1 MAKATPLPPPLGSGR
16 APPLRLFSTR
26 PAAALGGLPLPGREA
41 RPLVALPLPRP
52 ASASVLEP
60 AAASKVVDS
69 TAFGQ
74 MQVVGSFAQS
84 KEAFIVYLAV
94 YSVFVPIFQIH
105 HLTMAMLLLTC
116 VQMALFVAYGLI
128 NNAGE
133 RETYKNMLALEA
145 YIAVI
150 LNMLGV
156 GIAHLADRQTRSNF
170 SRAKPVPRVTPCI
183 HGTTVHPWQR
193 ARHLMTS

>member
-1 MAKATPLPPPLGSGR
+1 M
-16 APPLRLFSTR
+16 
-26 PAAALGGLPLPGREA
+26 
-41 RPLVALPLPRP
+41 
-52 ASASVLEP
+52 
-60 AAASKVVDS
+60 
-69 TAFGQ
+69 
-74 MQVVGSFAQS
+74 VGSFAQS
-84 KEAFIVYLAV
+84 KEAVFVYLAV

-105 HLTMAMLLLTC
+105 HLTMAMLLLTI
-116 VQMALFVAYGLI
+116 VQMALFVAYGLV

-170 SRAKPVPRVTPCI
+170 SRAKSVPRGHTVALAP
-183 HGTTVHPWQR
+183 GTSPRSLRSSMLGRPHTGGRAMHMHTSAACRTCVRCRALQR
-193 ARHLMTS
+193 EAPSPSISSYLPLSPPTSSHLPGRSSVRRS

>member
-1 MAKATPLPPPLGSGR
+1 
-16 APPLRLFSTR
+16 
-26 PAAALGGLPLPGREA
+26 
-41 RPLVALPLPRP
+41 
-52 ASASVLEP
+52 
-60 AAASKVVDS
+60 
-69 TAFGQ
+69 

-84 KEAFIVYLAV
+84 KEAVFVYLAV

-116 VQMALFVAYGLI
+116 VQMALFVGYGLVSR
-128 NNAGE
+128 AGE

-156 GIAHLADRQTRSNF
+156 GIAHLADRQSRSNF
-170 SRAKPVPRVTPCI
+170 RLAKPVSGF
-183 HGTTVHPWQR
+183 HTVM
-193 ARHLMTS
+193 AA

>member
-1 MAKATPLPPPLGSGR
+1 
-16 APPLRLFSTR
+16 
-26 PAAALGGLPLPGREA
+26 
-41 RPLVALPLPRP
+41 
-52 ASASVLEP
+52 
-60 AAASKVVDS
+60 
-69 TAFGQ
+69 

-84 KEAFIVYLAV
+84 KEAVFVYLAV

-116 VQMALFVAYGLI
+116 VQMALFVAYGLVSR
-128 NNAGE
+128 AGE

-156 GIAHLADRQTRSNF
+156 GIAHLADRQSRSTF
-170 SRAKPVPRVTPCI
+170 RLAKPVSGF
-183 HGTTVHPWQR
+183 HTVM
-193 ARHLMTS
+193 AA